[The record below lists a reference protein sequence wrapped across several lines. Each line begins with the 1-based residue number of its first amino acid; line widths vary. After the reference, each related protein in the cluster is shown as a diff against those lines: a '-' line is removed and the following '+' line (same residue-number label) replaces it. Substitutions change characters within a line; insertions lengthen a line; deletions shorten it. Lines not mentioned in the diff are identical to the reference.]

1 MRCVVVHAN
10 AEAAGNPI
18 KHHRANDRL
27 PVPHEESTHG
37 SEVEC
42 SQKSAQPPV
51 DSLTFGLHHFTF
63 LNVFQFNPPPSIQL
77 PTRYPD
83 SSGVVLTST
92 RHYLA
97 RRGRKERVPKFAA
110 LRPAKEAALLGLKA
124 AECEPPNAGMTTRSI
139 DWPVKRS
146 MPRMESS
153 SAGVTSV
160 IARPGFP
167 ARPLRPMR
175 CT

>member
-63 LNVFQFNPPPSIQL
+63 LNVFQFNPPPAIQL
-77 PTRYPD
+77 PTRFRRWYQQAR
-83 SSGVVLTST
+83 GVIWRGAVERNAFQNSLLCVRQKKGPCSVLQPPSAN
-92 RHYLA
+92 LQM
-97 RRGRKERVPKFAA
+97 
-110 LRPAKEAALLGLKA
+110 PA
-124 AECEPPNAGMTTRSI
+124 
-139 DWPVKRS
+139 
-146 MPRMESS
+146 
-153 SAGVTSV
+153 
-160 IARPGFP
+160 
-167 ARPLRPMR
+167 
-175 CT
+175 